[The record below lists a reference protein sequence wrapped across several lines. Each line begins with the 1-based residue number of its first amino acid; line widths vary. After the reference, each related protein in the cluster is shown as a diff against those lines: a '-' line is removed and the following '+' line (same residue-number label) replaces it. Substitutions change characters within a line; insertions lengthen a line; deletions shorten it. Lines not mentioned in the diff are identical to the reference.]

1 MTIDDKRARLR
12 HMIEGAIPTKVT
24 KRRDGTVEAVFD
36 MLGAFVADTKMAGEF
51 DVSETLLTTIVSTLM
66 RQYNLDRLGSVT
78 STDLDESHQTLKVT
92 LQLDGERATIDL
104 EFRYEK
110 MREDRID

>member
-1 MTIDDKRARLR
+1 
-12 HMIEGAIPTKVT
+12 
-24 KRRDGTVEAVFD
+24 
-36 MLGAFVADTKMAGEF
+36 MAGEF
-51 DVSETLLTTIVSTLM
+51 DVFETLLTTIVSTRM

-104 EFRYEK
+104 EFRY
-110 MREDRID
+110 